1 MKTGVIK
8 EKRRKKALKSGASV
22 DIKERFSENI
32 KYLLWSD
39 KDLPREEWVSRLV
52 EWSKGDTIR
61 AKELLYG
68 AEPSS
73 SEQKNIAEAVNLTE
87 SDLRHARLLEEDRV
101 NILRENILYLLES
114 LEHGEQGKLAK
125 SIGVDEDTITKWKS
139 GQGIRPKNLEALRE
153 YFRMSS
159 DVDLKAK
166 PIFLELTPFGDK
178 RRREWLHNHIAQLEP
193 DTLRDL
199 FPSLVRQLREP

>member
-1 MKTGVIK
+1 M
-8 EKRRKKALKSGASV
+8 KSGVRDRKSRKSESKSGVSV
-22 DIKERFSENI
+22 DIKERFSENV

-39 KDLPREEWVSRLV
+39 KDLPREEWLSRLV
-52 EWSKGDTIR
+52 EWTKSDPIR
-61 AKELLYG
+61 AKELIYG

-73 SEQKNIAEAVNLTE
+73 SEQKNIAEAVNRTE
-87 SDLRHARLLEEDRV
+87 SDLRHARLLEEDGI
-101 NILRENILYLLES
+101 NLLRENVLYLLDN

-153 YFRMSS
+153 YFRMPS
-159 DVDLKAK
+159 DVDLKTK

-178 RRREWLHNHIAQLEP
+178 RRREWLHNHIDQLEP